1 MSWGRVGRVRGGPDP
16 ALAKQLGS
24 LDANG
29 RKGLWSTSR
38 RRSEGIARD
47 RGAAFRTACARF
59 YGRAATLPN
68 RFARP
73 PPARAAP
80 VRGREISRPPTG
92 GLLKSFGTLA
102 VLVAVK
108 VLLAL
113 AAPKKGYGAPGAG
126 CPVIN
131 YGYGCRRPRLE
142 AVCINFGQRYAAAA
156 PYRPALAT

>member
-59 YGRAATLPN
+59 YGPGSHPAKPLRAAAA
-68 RFARP
+68 ARG
-73 PPARAAP
+73 ARMRTRDLSPTDRRTAEELRDT
-80 VRGREISRPPTG
+80 RGSR
-92 GLLKSFGTLA
+92 A
-102 VLVAVK
+102 VQ

-113 AAPKKGYGAPGAG
+113 AAPKKGHGAPGAG

-131 YGYGCRRPRLE
+131 YGYSRRRPGLE
-142 AVCINFGQRYAAAA
+142 AVCINFGQRYAAAT
-156 PYRPALAT
+156 PYRPALAA